1 MSGVKRLKL
10 AEVVKSGKVTSAK
23 VNQALSTES
32 MKSCDTKGYMKKK

>member
-23 VNQALSTES
+23 VNEALSTKS
-32 MKSCDTKGYMKKK
+32 MMNCKPGQYMKKK